1 MNEESKLIE
10 LFKKYPGI
18 AARIRRS
25 FAYHYDQIQR
35 EIEAEVATINKDD
48 AATIIDYTTEYME
61 ESMGWPDAD
70 DQTTLTNKTYNIM
83 TTLNSTSVLASI
95 IAQNPYHIIS
105 IQGQM
110 PMSHAQN
117 TYDFEIAE
125 DDPHYE
131 EILDYSLEMLWV
143 YTYADKESLELDL
156 MEILNQM
163 DLLRG
168 CDDQYFDYNVDEVDM
183 VLYGATL
190 ILEQEKYKP
199 LIMEKF
205 QYYKDNFNEEEHAE
219 EIEYYLNFLE
229 KPETLYTFTENT
241 INFFKSLIK

>member
-61 ESMGWPDAD
+61 
-70 DQTTLTNKTYNIM
+70 
-83 TTLNSTSVLASI
+83 
-95 IAQNPYHIIS
+95 
-105 IQGQM
+105 
-110 PMSHAQN
+110 
-117 TYDFEIAE
+117 
-125 DDPHYE
+125 
-131 EILDYSLEMLWV
+131 
-143 YTYADKESLELDL
+143 ESLELDL

>member
-35 EIEAEVATINKDD
+35 EIESEVATINKDD
-48 AATIIDYTTEYME
+48 AATIIDYTT
-61 ESMGWPDAD
+61 
-70 DQTTLTNKTYNIM
+70 LHKTYNIM
-83 TTLNSTSVLASI
+83 TTLNSTSILASI

-110 PMSHAQN
+110 PMSHAEN

-125 DDPHYE
+125 DDPHY
-131 EILDYSLEMLWV
+131 DDMVNYSVDMLWV

-183 VLYGATL
+183 VLYGAT
-190 ILEQEKYKP
+190 IIQEQEKYKP
-199 LIMEKF
+199 LIMQKF
-205 QYYKDNFNEEEHAE
+205 QHYKDNFDEEEHAE
-219 EIEYYLNFLE
+219 EIDYYLNFLE
-229 KPETLYTFTENT
+229 KPETLYTFTEKT
-241 INFFKSLIK
+241 INLLKSLIK

>member
-1 MNEESKLIE
+1 M
-10 LFKKYPGI
+10 
-18 AARIRRS
+18 
-25 FAYHYDQIQR
+25 D
-35 EIEAEVATINKDD
+35 
-48 AATIIDYTTEYME
+48 
-61 ESMGWPDAD
+61 
-70 DQTTLTNKTYNIM
+70 TLK
-83 TTLNSTSVLASI
+83 STSILASI

-125 DDPHYE
+125 DDPNYE
-131 EILDYSLEMLWV
+131 EISASSLEMLWV

-168 CDDQYFDYNVDEVDM
+168 YDDQYFDYNVDELDM
-183 VLYGATL
+183 VLYGAAL

-199 LIMEKF
+199 FILQKLQDY
-205 QYYKDNFNEEEHAE
+205 QYNFDEEEHAE
-219 EIEYYLNFLE
+219 FIDYYIYLLE
-229 KPETLYTFTENT
+229 EPETLYEGAEQN
-241 INFFKSLIK
+241 INLLKSFIKWEQNL

>member
-1 MNEESKLIE
+1 M
-10 LFKKYPGI
+10 
-18 AARIRRS
+18 
-25 FAYHYDQIQR
+25 D
-35 EIEAEVATINKDD
+35 
-48 AATIIDYTTEYME
+48 
-61 ESMGWPDAD
+61 
-70 DQTTLTNKTYNIM
+70 
-83 TTLNSTSVLASI
+83 TLNSTSILASI
-95 IAQNPYHIIS
+95 IAQNPFHIVS
-105 IQGQM
+105 LQGQF

-125 DDPHYE
+125 DDSNYE
-131 EILDYSLEMLWV
+131 EISDFSLEMLWV

-183 VLYGATL
+183 VLYGATI

-219 EIEYYLNFLE
+219 IIDYYINFLE
-229 KPETLYTFTENT
+229 KPETLYTFTEKT
-241 INFFKSLIK
+241 INFLKTLIK

>member
-48 AATIIDYTTEYME
+48 AAT
-61 ESMGWPDAD
+61 
-70 DQTTLTNKTYNIM
+70 
-83 TTLNSTSVLASI
+83 
-95 IAQNPYHIIS
+95 
-105 IQGQM
+105 
-110 PMSHAQN
+110 
-117 TYDFEIAE
+117 
-125 DDPHYE
+125 
-131 EILDYSLEMLWV
+131 
-143 YTYADKESLELDL
+143 
-156 MEILNQM
+156 
-163 DLLRG
+163 
-168 CDDQYFDYNVDEVDM
+168 
-183 VLYGATL
+183 L

-229 KPETLYTFTENT
+229 KPETLYIFTENT